1 MLAANVCK
9 LCESEAFLQ
18 ETEYGSLV
26 CGSCGCENFT
36 HILNPAIRSSY
47 CVPLYNAV
55 TYTRLKRFRKYLQ
68 RSSMSQSKTSI
79 PPGTWDYLLKG
90 SPYRGPS
97 NIVRRLKKAPKHI
110 RKKCYDSLPYLTAA
124 LCPNVH
130 VPCISEAEKNRALHM
145 FNRIDRNIKS
155 GPFVSYLYCLEFIL
169 QRMQRRDICAHINCI
184 QCPKRRATYK
194 LRLDKIFGTSEK
206 IGVQDLLRRNAVDPP
221 ESL

>member
-110 RKKCYDSLPYLTAA
+110 RKKCYDSLPLLVHS
-124 LCPNVH
+124 LCPH
-130 VPCISEAEKNRALHM
+130 IKVPTLTEREKDRALLA
-145 FNRIDRNIKS
+145 FQKLDAAYKN
-155 GPFVSYLYCLEFIL
+155 GEPFVSYLFALEFIL
-169 QRMQRRDICAHINCI
+169 VHIGRADMLPFINKISCK
-184 QCPKRRATYK
+184 KRRTAYQM
-194 LRLDKIFGTSEK
+194 RLSRVFSSKPRIP
-206 IGVQDLLRRNAVDPP
+206 V
-221 ESL
+221 